1 MKTETKILIAE
12 DNTMNQR
19 LIKHLMQSRGYQFDL
34 VGNGAEAVESL
45 KKQSY
50 ELVLM
55 DIQMPVLDGY
65 TATGQIR
72 KELKSAIP
80 VIAMTAH
87 AMSGDREKC
96 INAGMNEYLTKPL
109 DEEVLFA
116 LIEKYMPKNPSGH
129 GNLQKDAQGDRVIDL
144 KVIDKYAHGDVE
156 FKKEMIR
163 EFVATVP
170 ESINSLEYAISQ
182 GNYSKIGR
190 IAHDMKTTIHV
201 MGLSSLLGHLLKQIE
216 TFAQTNTS
224 LSMIINIFS
233 DIKRICMR
241 AVREADILVALA

>member
-12 DNTMNQR
+12 DNIMNQR

-50 ELVLM
+50 DLVLM
-55 DIQMPVLDGY
+55 DIQMPVMDGY

-72 KELKSAIP
+72 KELKSAVP

-109 DEEVLFA
+109 EEEILFA
-116 LIEKYMPKNPSGH
+116 LIEKYITKNPSGP
-129 GNLQKDAQGDRVIDL
+129 GDTQKDPPSDRVIDL
-144 KVIDKYAHGDVE
+144 QIIDKYAHGDLL
-156 FKKEMIR
+156 FKNAMIR
-163 EFVATVP
+163 EFVTTVP
-170 ESINSLEYAISQ
+170 ESINSLEKAITQ
-182 GNYSKIGR
+182 GNYTKIGN

-201 MGLSSLLGHLLKQIE
+201 MGLSTLLGHLLKQIE
-216 TFAQTNTS
+216 NFAQSNTS
-224 LSMIINIFS
+224 LSMILNIFS
-233 DIKRICMR
+233 DIKRICLR
-241 AVREADILVALA
+241 AVREADLLVA